1 MLRIFI
7 SKDIILILFNGAQND
22 LGWLWKAKNEFGN
35 GLRDMEEY
43 FLGCYDQQNTTYL
56 RCVLW
61 ESMISYEKLMLKINE
76 NLIEY

>member
-1 MLRIFI
+1 M
-7 SKDIILILFNGAQND
+7 
-22 LGWLWKAKNEFGN
+22 
-35 GLRDMEEY
+35 RDMEQY

-56 RCVLW
+56 RCVLR